1 VNLVLWPLHP
11 RRSPEGGSQGLRL
24 RRLRRGHELDN
35 YRSMTFLGVPREGSI
50 PTGSASQPVMCAT
63 ARGRGRVPQLTAGS
77 RSGAPATAPSCDGC
91 RKSGCNRTR
100 GNDGARCLSMRTDL
114 ARFHRGGGSHHLVR
128 SVLVRIGAEDL
139 RPWCSCLCPPRR
151 GRRLGL
157 ALPRGQRRCSGR
169 GCIGT
174 SPHRAG

>member
-1 VNLVLWPLHP
+1 MNLVLWPLHP

-24 RRLRRGHELDN
+24 RRLRRGHQLDN
-35 YRSMTFLGVPREGSI
+35 YRSMTFLGAPREGSI
-50 PTGSASQPVMCAT
+50 PTGGTSQPVMCAT

-91 RKSGCNRTR
+91 RKSGRNRTR
-100 GNDGARCLSMRTDL
+100 DNDGAPPLDADGSSP
-114 ARFHRGGGSHHLVR
+114 FHRGGGSHHLVR